1 MIKEHMKVIP
11 TDGGMLLGNPTPCS
25 FRLDLGKTT
34 SACLDDL
41 SVPGNVIVPSAP
53 SSVGAPQGSQ
63 WEEQV
68 PAPEMMELDVHDK
81 SILGHVL
88 TSSFQL
94 PQGELS
100 RWSVGPCKIKTN

>member
-1 MIKEHMKVIP
+1 MKVIP

-53 SSVGAPQGSQ
+53 SSVGAPQGS
-63 WEEQV
+63 
-68 PAPEMMELDVHDK
+68 
-81 SILGHVL
+81 
-88 TSSFQL
+88 
-94 PQGELS
+94 
-100 RWSVGPCKIKTN
+100 